1 MRDPRSRHRS
11 PPASRSS
18 TAENPTKPTLR
29 VGLLAVLFTVGFA
42 VLFMR
47 LWFVQ
52 LAVGPEWARQA
63 DQNIIRVESVAAPRG
78 NIVDQN
84 GIVLAT
90 SRPQLVLEVD
100 RAALPVEVE
109 NDVIQRLA
117 AILDVSPVEVRGQ
130 VERARSGEVALL
142 TDFLVDTDTAYVVME
157 QRRSLPGVTVK
168 ALPVR
173 GYLRG
178 QLMGH
183 VLGHIGLPSAD
194 DLERLPQLDANTP
207 IGKLGVEREYDDF
220 LQGTPGKIAYRIN
233 AQGDVLDVFGDPE
246 EPVQGSTLRLTLEI
260 PIQEAVEEILVDAIE
275 LSNALKEDREP
286 TDPTRIPGP
295 TERAAALVMEVD
307 TGAILAMASYP
318 NFEPE
323 AFVGGIDVDTFEE
336 LSSRQAFNNLVIQGL
351 KPPASTFKVITYMT
365 AVEEGILPE
374 GVSSPDEPIQCS
386 PQLQA
391 DFVDPSQLVW
401 RNWTYP
407 ESDGSQNLHDA
418 LRRSCNIYFWQIAL
432 SIWELKDDEPE
443 YEDVVQDWARGLGLG
458 RGTQVDLPF
467 ENEGILG
474 DRRLFEEWQESQPWR
489 VRKEGWLGGDLMNLV
504 VGQGPILATP
514 IQMAVAYASAVNGGT
529 VYQPR
534 VADRIES
541 SEGEVVRTMEPR
553 VLRTLDIHED
563 TVESLRKDLASV
575 VSRGTARRAFDSMG
589 SAADLIGGKTGT
601 AQAFI
606 DQDGKFHDS
615 TAWFIGV
622 APIDDPLW
630 VVVVMVDEGGSGG
643 AVAAPAARAIFQYL
657 LREPV
662 TALEAGEDTER

>member
-1 MRDPRSRHRS
+1 M
-11 PPASRSS
+11 
-18 TAENPTKPTLR
+18 KPTLR
-29 VGLLAVLFTVGFA
+29 VGLLAVLFTAGFT
-42 VLFMR
+42 VLFIR

-63 DQNIIRVESVAAPRG
+63 EQNIVRVESIAAPRG
-78 NIVDQN
+78 NIVDRN
-84 GIVLAT
+84 GILLAT

-100 RAALPVEVE
+100 RAELPIEVE

-142 TDFLVDTDTAYVVME
+142 TEFQIDTDTAYLVME
-157 QRRSLPGVTVK
+157 QRRSLPGVAVK

-183 VLGHIGLPSAD
+183 VLGHIGLPSAA
-194 DLERLPQLDANTP
+194 DLERLPQMDANTP

-220 LQGTPGKIAYRIN
+220 LQGTPGQVAYRIN
-233 AQGDVLDVFGDPE
+233 AQGDVLDVVGDPV
-246 EPVQGSTLRLTLEI
+246 EPLQGATLRLTLDI
-260 PIQEAVEEILVDAIE
+260 PIQEAVEEILVEAIE
-275 LSNALKEDREP
+275 LSNTLKDEREP
-286 TDPTRIPGP
+286 DPGRIPGP
-295 TERAAALVMEVD
+295 AERAAALVMEVE

-318 NFEPE
+318 TFEPE
-323 AFVGGIDVDTFEE
+323 SFVGGIDIETFDE

-351 KPPASTFKVITYMT
+351 KPPASTFKTITYVT
-365 AVEEGILPE
+365 ALEEGIFPE
-374 GVSSPDEPIQCS
+374 GVSSPDEVIQCS
-386 PQLQA
+386 PQLEA
-391 DFVDPSQLVW
+391 DFVDRSQLVW

-407 ESDGSQNLHDA
+407 EADGYQDLHDA
-418 LRRSCNIYFWQIAL
+418 IRRSCNIYFWEIAL
-432 SIWELKDDEPE
+432 YIWDTYKLTEREGM
-443 YEDVVQDWARGLGLG
+443 VQDWARGLGLG
-458 RGTQVDLPF
+458 RATQVDLPF

-474 DRRLFEEWQESQPWR
+474 DRQLFEEWRESQPWR
-489 VRKEGWLGGDLMNLV
+489 VRREGWLGGDLMNLV

-534 VADRIES
+534 VADRLETADGQVI
-541 SEGEVVRTMEPR
+541 RTMEPR
-553 VLRTLDIHED
+553 VLRTLDMHAD
-563 TVESLRKDLASV
+563 TVESLRTDLASV
-575 VSRGTARRAFDSMG
+575 VSGGTARRAFANMG
-589 SAADLIGGKTGT
+589 PVAGQIGGKTGT
-601 AQAFI
+601 AQAFT
-606 DQDGKFHDS
+606 DQDGTFHDS

-622 APIDDPLW
+622 APIDDPMW
-630 VVVVMVDEGGSGG
+630 VVAVMVDEGGSGG

-657 LREPV
+657 LGDPV

>member
-1 MRDPRSRHRS
+1 M
-11 PPASRSS
+11 
-18 TAENPTKPTLR
+18 KPTLR
-29 VGLLAVLFTVGFA
+29 VGLLAVLFTAGFA
-42 VLFMR
+42 VLFIR

-63 DQNIIRVESVAAPRG
+63 DQNIIRVESTAAPRG
-78 NIVDQN
+78 NIVDRN

-100 RAALPVEVE
+100 RAALPIEVE

-130 VERARSGEVALL
+130 VERASSGEAALL

-157 QRRSLPGVTVK
+157 QRLSLPGVTVK

-178 QLMGH
+178 HLMGH
-183 VLGHIGLPSAD
+183 VLGHIGLPSAG
-194 DLERLPQLDANTP
+194 DLERLPRLDANTP
-207 IGKLGVEREYDDF
+207 IGKLGVEREYDEF
-220 LQGTPGKIAYRIN
+220 LQGKPGKIAYRIN
-233 AQGDVLDVFGDPE
+233 AQGDVLDVVGDPL

-260 PIQEAVEEILVDAIE
+260 PIQETVEEILVEAIE
-275 LSNALKEDREP
+275 LSNALKEEREV
-286 TDPTRIPGP
+286 TDASRVPGP
-295 TERAAALVMEVD
+295 AERAAALVMEVN
-307 TGAILAMASYP
+307 TGAIVAMASYP

-351 KPPASTFKVITYMT
+351 KPPASTFKVITYVT
-365 AVEEGILPE
+365 ALEEGIYPE
-374 GVSSPDEPIQCS
+374 GVSSPDERIQCS
-386 PQLQA
+386 PQLEA
-391 DFVDPSQLVW
+391 GFVDPSKLVW

-407 ESDGSQNLHDA
+407 ESDGHQNLHDA
-418 LRRSCNIYFWQIAL
+418 LRRSCNIYFWEIAL
-432 SIWELKDDEPE
+432 SIWHATRENPE
-443 YEDVVQDWARGLGLG
+443 YEGEGIVQDWARSVGLG

-474 DRRLFEEWQESQPWR
+474 DRQLFEEWRESQPWR
-489 VRKEGWLGGDLMNLV
+489 VREEGWLGGDLMNLV

-541 SEGEVVRTMEPR
+541 ADGEVVRTMEPR
-553 VLRTLDIHED
+553 VLRTVDIHPN
-563 TVESLRKDLASV
+563 TVESLRADLASV
-575 VSRGTARRAFDSMG
+575 VKGGTARRAFDNMG
-589 SAADLIGGKTGT
+589 RLADQIGGKTGT

-606 DQDGKFHDS
+606 DQEGTFHDS

-622 APIDDPLW
+622 APIDDPRW

-657 LREPV
+657 LGGPV

>member
-1 MRDPRSRHRS
+1 M
-11 PPASRSS
+11 
-18 TAENPTKPTLR
+18 KPTLR
-29 VGLLAVLFTVGFA
+29 VGLLAVLFTAGFA
-42 VLFMR
+42 VLFIR

-63 DQNIIRVESVAAPRG
+63 DQNIVRIESTSAPRG
-78 NIVDQN
+78 NIVDHN

-90 SRPQLVLEVD
+90 SRPQLLLEVD
-100 RAALPVEVE
+100 RGALPVEVE

-117 AILDVSPVEVRGQ
+117 AILDVSPLEVRGQ

-142 TDFLVDTDTAYVVME
+142 TDFVLDTDTAYVVME
-157 QRRSLPGVTVK
+157 QRRSLPGVTVR
-168 ALPVR
+168 AMPVR

-178 QLMGH
+178 ELMGH
-183 VLGHIGLPSAD
+183 VLGHVGLPSTD
-194 DLERLPQLDANTP
+194 DLERLPQLDENTP
-207 IGKLGVEREYDDF
+207 IGKLGVEREYDEF
-220 LQGTPGKIAYRIN
+220 LQGRRGKIAYRIN
-233 AQGDVLDVFGDPE
+233 AQGDVLDVVGDPL

-260 PIQEAVEEILVDAIE
+260 PIQEAVEEILIDAID
-275 LSNALKEDREP
+275 LSNALKDERDP
-286 TDPTRIPGP
+286 TDPSRVPGP
-295 TERAAALVMEVD
+295 AERAAAVVMEVN

-323 AFVGGIDVDTFEE
+323 AFVGGIDVDTFED

-351 KPPASTFKVITYMT
+351 KPPASTFKVITYVT
-365 AVEEGILPE
+365 AVEEEIFPE

-386 PQLQA
+386 PQLEA
-391 DFVDPSQLVW
+391 GFVDPSKLVW

-407 ESDGSQNLHDA
+407 ESDGYQNLHDA
-418 LRRSCNIYFWQIAL
+418 LRRSCNIYFWEIAL
-432 SIWELKDDEPE
+432 SIWNLARDEPE
-443 YEDVVQDWARGLGLG
+443 REGIVQDWARNLGLG

-474 DRRLFEEWQESQPWR
+474 DRQLFEEWRESQPWR

-514 IQMAVAYASAVNGGT
+514 IQMAVAYASLVNGGT

-541 SEGEVVRTMEPR
+541 AAGEVIRTMEPR

-563 TVESLRKDLASV
+563 TVESLLTDLASV
-575 VSRGTARRAFDSMG
+575 VSGGTARRAFDNMG
-589 SAADLIGGKTGT
+589 PVADQIGGKTGT
-601 AQAFI
+601 AQAFT
-606 DQDGKFHDS
+606 DQDGMFHDS

-622 APIDDPLW
+622 APIDDPEW

>member
-1 MRDPRSRHRS
+1 M
-11 PPASRSS
+11 
-18 TAENPTKPTLR
+18 KPTLR
-29 VGLLAVLFTVGFA
+29 IGILAALFTAGIVVLFI
-42 VLFMR
+42 R

-63 DQNIIRVESVAAPRG
+63 DQNIIRVESTAAPRG
-78 NIVDQN
+78 NIVDRN

-100 RAALPVEVE
+100 RAELPIEVE

-130 VERARSGEVALL
+130 VERTRSGEVALL
-142 TDFLVDTDTAYVVME
+142 TEFAVDTDTAYVVME

-178 QLMGH
+178 HLMGH
-183 VLGHIGLPSAD
+183 VLGHIGLPSSD
-194 DLERLPQLDANTP
+194 DLERLLRLDANTP
-207 IGKLGVEREYDDF
+207 IGKLGVEREYDEF

-233 AQGDVLDVFGDPE
+233 AQGDVLEVVGVPV
-246 EPVQGSTLRLTLEI
+246 EPVQGSTLRLTLDI
-260 PIQEAVEEILVDAIE
+260 PVQEAVEEILVEAVD
-275 LSNALKEDREP
+275 LSNALKEDREV
-286 TDPTRIPGP
+286 TDPGRIPGP
-295 TERAAALVMEVD
+295 AERAAALVMEVD

-351 KPPASTFKVITYMT
+351 KPPASTFKMITYVT
-365 AVEEGILPE
+365 AFEEGIFPE
-374 GVSSPDEPIQCS
+374 GVFSPDEPIQCS
-386 PQLQA
+386 SQLEA
-391 DFVDPSQLVW
+391 GFVDRSQLVW

-407 ESDGSQNLHDA
+407 ESDGYQDLHDA
-418 LRRSCNIYFWQIAL
+418 FRRSCNIYFWEIAL
-432 SIWELKDDEPE
+432 SIWNLSRDEPE
-443 YEDVVQDWARGLGLG
+443 QEGIVQSWARNLGLG

-474 DRRLFEEWQESQPWR
+474 DRQLYEEWRESQPWR
-489 VRKEGWLGGDLMNLV
+489 VREEGWLGGDLMNLV

-514 IQMAVAYASAVNGGT
+514 LQMAVAYASAVNGGT

-534 VADRIES
+534 VADRIETVD
-541 SEGEVVRTMEPR
+541 GEVVRTMEPR
-553 VLRTLDIHED
+553 VLRTLDIRGD
-563 TVESLRKDLASV
+563 TVENLRTDLASV
-575 VSRGTARRAFDSMG
+575 VRSGTARRAFDNMG
-589 SAADLIGGKTGT
+589 PVADLIGGKTGT
-601 AQAFI
+601 AQAFV
-606 DQDGKFHDS
+606 DQEGTFHDS

-622 APIDDPLW
+622 APIDDPRW

-657 LREPV
+657 LGEPV

>member
-1 MRDPRSRHRS
+1 M
-11 PPASRSS
+11 
-18 TAENPTKPTLR
+18 KPTLR
-29 VGLLAVLFTVGFA
+29 VGVLAVVFTAGFA

-63 DQNIIRVESVAAPRG
+63 DQNIIRVESIAAPRG
-78 NIVDQN
+78 NIVDQA

-90 SRPQLVLEVD
+90 SRPQLVLEID
-100 RAALPVEVE
+100 RSALPIEVE
-109 NDVIQRLA
+109 SEVIQRLA
-117 AILDVSPVEVRGQ
+117 AILDVPPVEVRGQ
-130 VERARSGEVALL
+130 VERARSGEVVLL
-142 TDFLVDTDTAYVVME
+142 TDFPVDTDTAYVVIE
-157 QRRSLPGVTVK
+157 QRLSLPGVTVK
-168 ALPVR
+168 PLPVR

-178 QLMGH
+178 PLMGH
-183 VLGHIGLPSAD
+183 VLGHIGLPSAA
-194 DLERLPQLDANTP
+194 DLERLPALDTNTP
-207 IGKLGVEREYDDF
+207 IGKLGVEREYDEF

-233 AQGDVLDVFGDPE
+233 AQGDVLEVVGTPVD
-246 EPVQGSTLRLTLEI
+246 PVQGSTLRLTLKI
-260 PIQEAVEEILVDAIE
+260 PIQEAVEEILVDALV
-275 LSNALKEDREP
+275 LSNTLKDEREP
-286 TDPTRIPGP
+286 TEPDRIPGP
-295 TERAAALVMEVD
+295 AERAAAVVMEVD

-318 NFEPE
+318 SFEPE
-323 AFVGGIDVDTFEE
+323 AFVGGIDVDTFDE
-336 LSSRQAFNNLVIQGL
+336 LASRQAFNNLVIQGL
-351 KPPASTFKVITYMT
+351 KPPASTFKVITYVT
-365 AVEEGILPE
+365 AVEEGIFPD
-374 GVSSPDEPIQCS
+374 GVSSPDESIQCS
-386 PQLQA
+386 SQLEA

-418 LRRSCNIYFWQIAL
+418 LRRSCNIYFWEIAL
-432 SIWELKDDEPE
+432 SIWDLADDQPE

-474 DRRLFEEWQESQPWR
+474 DRQLFEEWQENQPWR

-514 IQMAVAYASAVNGGT
+514 IQMAVAYAAAVNGGT

-541 SEGEVVRTMEPR
+541 ANGQVVRTMEPR
-553 VLRTLDIHED
+553 VLRTLDIHPD
-563 TVESLRKDLASV
+563 TVESLRTDLASV
-575 VSRGTARRAFDSMG
+575 VSGGTARRAFDNMG
-589 SAADLIGGKTGT
+589 PVADMIGGKTGT
-601 AQAFI
+601 AQAFT
-606 DQDGKFHDS
+606 DQDGTFHDS

-622 APIDDPLW
+622 APIDNPRW

-657 LREPV
+657 LGEPV
-662 TALEAGEDTER
+662 TALVAGEDTER

>member
-1 MRDPRSRHRS
+1 M
-11 PPASRSS
+11 
-18 TAENPTKPTLR
+18 KPTLR
-29 VGLLAVLFTVGFA
+29 VGLLAVLFTAGFT
-42 VLFMR
+42 VLFIR

-63 DQNIIRVESVAAPRG
+63 DQNIVRVESIAAPRG
-78 NIVDQN
+78 NIVDTN
-84 GIVLAT
+84 GILLAT

-100 RAALPVEVE
+100 RAELPIEVE

-142 TDFLVDTDTAYVVME
+142 TEFLVDTDTAYVVME

-183 VLGHIGLPSAD
+183 VLGHIGLPSAA
-194 DLERLPQLDANTP
+194 DLERLPQMDANTP

-220 LQGTPGKIAYRIN
+220 LQGTPGKVAYRIN
-233 AQGDVLDVFGDPE
+233 AQGDVLDVVGDPVE
-246 EPVQGSTLRLTLEI
+246 ALQGATLRLTLDI
-260 PIQEAVEEILVDAIE
+260 PIQEAVEGILVEAIE
-275 LSNALKEDREP
+275 LSNTLKDEREP
-286 TDPTRIPGP
+286 TDPGRIPGP
-295 TERAAALVMEVD
+295 AERAAALVMEVK

-318 NFEPE
+318 TFEPE
-323 AFVGGIDVDTFEE
+323 SFVGGIDIETFEE

-351 KPPASTFKVITYMT
+351 KPPASTFKTITYVT
-365 AVEEGILPE
+365 ALEEGIFPE
-374 GVSSPDEPIQCS
+374 GVSSPDEAIQCS
-386 PQLQA
+386 PQLEA
-391 DFVDPSQLVW
+391 DFVDRSQLVW

-407 ESDGSQNLHDA
+407 EADGYQDLHDA
-418 LRRSCNIYFWQIAL
+418 IRRSCNIYFWEIAI
-432 SIWELKDDEPE
+432 SIW
-443 YEDVVQDWARGLGLG
+443 DVHKLTPQEGMVQDWARSLGLG
-458 RGTQVDLPF
+458 RATQVDLPF

-474 DRRLFEEWQESQPWR
+474 DRQLFEEWRESQPWR
-489 VRKEGWLGGDLMNLV
+489 VRREGWLGGDLMNLV

-534 VADRIES
+534 VADRLES
-541 SEGEVVRTMEPR
+541 ADGQVIRTMEPR
-553 VLRTLDIHED
+553 VLRTVDIHAD
-563 TVESLRKDLASV
+563 TVENLRTDLASV
-575 VSRGTARRAFDSMG
+575 ISGGTARRAFANMG
-589 SAADLIGGKTGT
+589 PVAGQIGGKTGT
-601 AQAFI
+601 AQAFT
-606 DQDGKFHDS
+606 DQDGTFHDS

-657 LREPV
+657 LGEPV